1 MTLPT
6 RRLPLIAL
14 LAGVGH
20 AAAGGVPPQAV
31 DRSVL
36 ALTAAQQRAVGVR
49 IDHPVAATSAPQ
61 IEAYGLVLDPVTLVS
76 DAGRLD
82 SSQAALHAAAADV
95 ARLEGLY
102 RDNGNASLRAL
113 QAAQTAQIEAAAQA
127 RVATTTFAMQW
138 GPVATLGAS
147 RRRALIDAVSAGRHI
162 LVRADLPGQQAVGA
176 IGRRALIEAD
186 GIGIGAQVL
195 GSLPRTDPQLRS
207 AGWLL
212 EVDRR
217 PEGLGPGSHVRVRLQ
232 RAAVRG
238 LLVPA
243 VALLYGEQG
252 AYVYRQVGEGSAAE
266 RHYEPVP
273 VRLLTA
279 VGDGWLVAGLTGTD
293 SIVVQGAGVLWSLQG
308 INTFSAAEEEH
319 D

>member
-20 AAAGGVPPQAV
+20 AAAGGVPPQA
-31 DRSVL
+31 DDHSVL

-49 IDHPVAATSAPQ
+49 IDHPIETASPPQ
-61 IEAYGLVLDPVTLVS
+61 IEAHGLVLDPVTLVA
-76 DAGRLD
+76 DAGRVD
-82 SSQAALHAAAADV
+82 SSQAALHSAVADV

-102 RDNGNASLRAL
+102 HDNGNVSLKAL
-113 QAAQTAQIEAAAQA
+113 QAAQTAQAEAAAQA

-138 GPVATLGAS
+138 GPVATVSAS

-162 LVRADLPGQQAVGA
+162 LVRADLPGRLAAGA
-176 IGRRALIEAD
+176 IARRALIEAD
-186 GIGIGAQVL
+186 GIGIDAQVL

-217 PEGLGPGSHVRVRLQ
+217 PEGLGPGTHVRVRLQ
-232 RAAVRG
+232 RASVRG

-243 VALLYGEQG
+243 VALLYGARG
-252 AYVYRQVGEGSAAE
+252 AYVYRQVGEGGAAE
-266 RHYEPVP
+266 RHYEAVP
-273 VRLLTA
+273 VKLLTA
-279 VGDGWLVAGLTGTD
+279 VGDGWLVAGLTSTD

-308 INTFSAAEEEH
+308 INTFSAAEAEH